1 MVKYQQGD
9 EMSLC
14 SSEKSIKEFE
24 GERRSTLTIKVDIL
38 GVAINGARITKVVYN
53 TNTNFK
59 IARKYLDELI
69 DSGHIEEDSGI
80 FCTTKT
86 GCNIVKYFKKLS
98 RVLEGKLTPVECPKG
113 RGEIVFLPSFFYLT
127 KNWPCAS
134 FVV

>member
-38 GVAINGARITKVVYN
+38 SVAMNGARITKVVYN
-53 TNTNFK
+53 TNTNSK
-59 IARKYLDELI
+59 IARKYLDDLI

-113 RGEIVFLPSFFYLT
+113 RGEIVFLPSFFYLNE
-127 KNWPCAS
+127 KLANAS